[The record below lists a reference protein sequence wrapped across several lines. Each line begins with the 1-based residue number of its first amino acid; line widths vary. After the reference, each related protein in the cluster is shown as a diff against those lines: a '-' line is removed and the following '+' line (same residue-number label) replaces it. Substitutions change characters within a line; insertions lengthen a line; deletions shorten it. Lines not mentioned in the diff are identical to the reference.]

1 MNNRPFQGA
10 ALSALL
16 VSRFESTGT
25 CIFIGQGHIIRGWGV
40 LIDYGLLMIDSLE
53 KLGTGIG
60 VEEDSFD

>member
-1 MNNRPFQGA
+1 MLQNIPYTLYMNNRPFQGV

-40 LIDYGLLMIDSLE
+40 LIDNWG
-53 KLGTGIG
+53 
-60 VEEDSFD
+60 